1 MAQKFYGVRLTDG
14 QTAILTNW
22 DDAKAFIAKNPKGAA
37 HKSFKTE
44 AEARAFVEQTEL
56 APSVAH
62 ENMKTDCPKQRLIAY
77 VDGSYNP
84 DTKTWGYGV
93 VMFDA
98 ADETHQ
104 MQLNG
109 AGTCFAAMRN
119 VTGEL
124 TASVNA
130 IQQAIAMGFPE
141 VILYHD
147 YTGIAH
153 WADGSWSTNNELTR
167 HYQKTIGLLKNQ
179 IQIQFVKVDAHTGVH
194 YNELVDS
201 LAKQACGAK

>member
-22 DDAKAFIAKNPKGAA
+22 DDAKAFIAKNPKGAV

-44 AEARAFVEQTEL
+44 AEARAFVEQTET

-98 ADETHQ
+98 ADETREPHHP
-104 MQLNG
+104 
-109 AGTCFAAMRN
+109 
-119 VTGEL
+119 
-124 TASVNA
+124 SVNA
-130 IQQAIAMGFPE
+130 M
-141 VILYHD
+141 
-147 YTGIAH
+147 
-153 WADGSWSTNNELTR
+153 DGASGGLGPRLISTVGPRLRN
-167 HYQKTIGLLKNQ
+167 
-179 IQIQFVKVDAHTGVH
+179 
-194 YNELVDS
+194 
-201 LAKQACGAK
+201 